1 MIDINYMSSLSKSI
15 SSSVFERVAKR
26 GKRGKGKLQE
36 KAAAT
41 VKRWATGQTGKKS
54 SQPVWFRPISP
65 FVGTRIGV
73 NVPKMQRIH
82 ASSSLCARHNA
93 HCDSAI
99 IVTARP
105 PLFSTRPIRICESI
119 TTRGGNHQPVPV

>member
-1 MIDINYMSSLSKSI
+1 MRMIDINYISKSI

-54 SQPVWFRPISP
+54 S
-65 FVGTRIGV
+65 
-73 NVPKMQRIH
+73 
-82 ASSSLCARHNA
+82 
-93 HCDSAI
+93 
-99 IVTARP
+99 
-105 PLFSTRPIRICESI
+105 
-119 TTRGGNHQPVPV
+119 